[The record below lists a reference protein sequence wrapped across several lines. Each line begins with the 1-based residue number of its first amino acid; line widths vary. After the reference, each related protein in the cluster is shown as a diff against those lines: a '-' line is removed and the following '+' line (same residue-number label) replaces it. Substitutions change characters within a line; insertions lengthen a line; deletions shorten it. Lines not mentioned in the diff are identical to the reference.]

1 MSGLELKIHPPFV
14 LILFGVLA
22 WFISNEVPAPVKI
35 AESVTTFLA
44 IILGVVGL
52 AVIISA
58 MLEFYR
64 AKTTINPTQPSNT
77 SSLVTGGIYR
87 FTRNPMYL
95 ALFLFLTGWV
105 MHLGN
110 IIGMVVPFIF
120 IAYISRFQIH
130 PEEQILLSKFGEVYS
145 SYYNEVKRWI

>member
-1 MSGLELKIHPPFV
+1 MSRLELKIHPPFV

-22 WFISNEVPAPVKI
+22 WFISNEIPSPVEIPELVSKL
-35 AESVTTFLA
+35 TA
-44 IILGVVGL
+44 ITLGVVGL
-52 AVIISA
+52 TVIISA
-58 MLEFYR
+58 MFEFYR
-64 AKTTINPTQPSNT
+64 AKTTINPTKPSNT
-77 SSLVTGGIYR
+77 TSLVTRGIYR

-95 ALFLFLTGWV
+95 ALLLFLTGWV
-105 MHLGN
+105 MYLGN